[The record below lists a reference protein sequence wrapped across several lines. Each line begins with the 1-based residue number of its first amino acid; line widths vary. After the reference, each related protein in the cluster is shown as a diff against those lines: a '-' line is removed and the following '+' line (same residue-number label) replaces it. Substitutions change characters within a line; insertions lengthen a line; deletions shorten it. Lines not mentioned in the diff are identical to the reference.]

1 MKIRKILE
9 LRYIYLMEP
18 TDMTYYGYDRQLMQA
33 VSNPRN
39 IALIGATEREGAIGQ
54 VLTRNLLRS
63 NYDGGVFFVNPNR
76 KTIGKH
82 TCYKR
87 VTDIEAPIDLVLVA
101 TPVHTVKQVIRDC
114 IKVGVKGAVMFSEGF
129 AEQGIEQASHRLQ
142 LLEEARKGKL
152 RVLGPN
158 SVGFMNPRL
167 GLNVSLR
174 SELPMRGNI
183 GFLCQSG
190 GLGMGMLDMSAT
202 EKIGFSAFISVGMMD
217 DLEWSDMIHF
227 LGDNP
232 FTKLLIL
239 HLESVQDPR
248 RFISAAREVGYQKPI
263 IALRGKKWNGSQTP
277 AFRAMF
283 RRSGV
288 LEVENVAQLFSIAGA
303 LSKQPPSRGKRL
315 AIVTNSGG
323 LATLATDALR
333 DGGGKLAT
341 FSEQTRETLH
351 EKLPAGWNRN
361 GIVDLQNRAT
371 PQNYALS
378 VETLAEDKGND
389 GILVIYTPQAIV
401 NATQVAGKLK
411 TFATLKKKPLLTC
424 FLGGKGLSAAI
435 SILNEAQI
443 PTLPYPDT
451 AAKIFNYLWKYA
463 DNLKTIY
470 QTPRMTNKTVG
481 LAEKEEVSAYI
492 NLLTHNEKTDLTRLE
507 IEKIFT
513 TYHLPEFQEAVIP
526 AGPDDL
532 HFEVQLGSYV
542 DAQFGPLVFA
552 GRGGALGV
560 RQEDY
565 AVGLPPLNTNLA
577 LRMLEQTDIFRTMVK
592 TNLPSAVI
600 DELEEVLVKLSHLV
614 AEQRRIKSIRVPSL
628 WVTPDGIYFN
638 QAKLELYPKDVEEED
653 LIPLAIRPYPIEYE
667 RVWKLRDGQITQVR
681 PIRPEDEPLL
691 VKFHES
697 LSNQTVYF
705 RYFHSISF
713 NQRIA
718 HERLARICF
727 IDYDQEMALVVEQ
740 ADSRRI
746 VGAGRLRKLSGTRDG
761 EFAVI
766 LSDDYQRTGLGT
778 RLLKMLLEVG
788 RDENLAHLRA
798 DILPENIGMRKVS
811 EKLGFKVHFDVDEG
825 VLKAVYTYG

>member
-1 MKIRKILE
+1 
-9 LRYIYLMEP
+9 MES
-18 TDMTYYGYDRQLMQA
+18 TDTTYYGYDRQIMQA
-33 VSNPRN
+33 VSRPRN
-39 IALIGATEREGAIGQ
+39 VALIGATEREGAIGQ

-63 NYDGGVFFVNPNR
+63 KYEGGVFFVNPNR
-76 KTIGKH
+76 KNIGKH

-87 VTDIEAPIDLVLVA
+87 ITDIKAPIDLVLVA
-101 TPVHTVKQVIRDC
+101 TPVHTVRQVIREC
-114 IKVGVKGAVMFSEGF
+114 IKAGVKGAVMFSEGF

-142 LLEEARKGKL
+142 LLQEARKGNL

-158 SVGFMNPRL
+158 SVGFMNPRR
-167 GLNVSLR
+167 GLNASLR
-174 SELPMRGNI
+174 SELPMEGNI

-232 FTKLLIL
+232 FTKVLIL

-263 IALRGKKWNGSQTP
+263 IALRGKKRGGNQTP
-277 AFRAMF
+277 AFQAMF

-303 LSKQPPSRGKRL
+303 LSKQPHSRGKRL

-323 LATLATDALR
+323 LATLAADALR
-333 DGGGKLAT
+333 EGGGKLAT
-341 FSEQTRETLH
+341 FSDETRQTLREQ
-351 EKLPAGWNRN
+351 LPAGWNRN

-371 PQNYALS
+371 PENYALS
-378 VETLAEDKGND
+378 VETLAEDQGND
-389 GILVIYTPQAIV
+389 GVLVIYTPQAIV

-411 TFATLKKKPLLTC
+411 AFAKLKNKPFLTC
-424 FLGGKGLSAAI
+424 FLGGNGLSAATN
-435 SILNEAQI
+435 ILNEAQI

-463 DNLKTIY
+463 ANLKTIY
-470 QTPRMTNKTVG
+470 QTPRMTDKSVG
-481 LAEKEEVSAYI
+481 LAEKEEAAAYI
-492 NLLTHNEKTDLTRLE
+492 NLLTHKGKTNLTRLE
-507 IEKIFT
+507 IEKIFE
-513 TYHLPEFQEAVIP
+513 TYHLPKFREVLIP

-532 HFEVQLGSYV
+532 HFELQLGSYI
-542 DAQFGPLVFA
+542 DSQFGPLVFA

-600 DELEEVLVKLSHLV
+600 DELEEVLVKISRLV
-614 AEQRRIKSIRVPSL
+614 AEQRRIKDLRIPSL
-628 WVTPDGIYFN
+628 WVTPDGIFFN
-638 QAKLELYPKDVEEED
+638 QAKLELYEQEVEEED

-667 RVWKLRDGQITQVR
+667 RIWKLRNGQIAQVR

-705 RYFHSISF
+705 RYFHSMSF
-713 NQRIA
+713 DQRVS
-718 HERLARICF
+718 HERLARLCF
-727 IDYDQEMALVVEQ
+727 IDYDQEMALVVERPTEGEQ
-740 ADSRRI
+740 NRGI
-746 VGAGRLRKLSGTRDG
+746 VGAGRLRKLSGTRDA
-761 EFAVI
+761 EFAVMV
-766 LSDDYQRTGLGT
+766 SDDYQRTGLGT
-778 RLLKMLLEVG
+778 QLLRMLLEVG
-788 RDENLAHLRA
+788 RNEKLAHLRA
-798 DILPENIGMRKVS
+798 DILPENVGMRKVS
-811 EKLGFKVHFDVDEG
+811 EKLGFKVRFDGDEG
-825 VLKAVYTYG
+825 VLKAIYTYE